1 MHHLKTPFAVI
12 AVVALLVLSACSA
25 APAAPA
31 PAAAAPTAA
40 SQATEAPAK
49 PAAASPTE
57 LGIAVVSNTP
67 AEEPWNIAQLT
78 SFERVAAAK
87 PNGLT
92 INIAHTEN
100 VTGDDIERV
109 LREYADSG
117 KYQIIWGQA
126 YTDQVKKLSKEY
138 PEILW
143 VLAGAGNEGLGGNV
157 YWTYVHVHE
166 AAYLL
171 GMIAGM
177 ETKSNVI
184 GAVAAYPYD
193 SVNDSINGY
202 VDGAKAVNPD
212 IKAKVTYI
220 ESWFDPAKAKEATYA
235 QIAAG
240 ADFIYAERYGP
251 FEAVAEKDALAFGHY
266 VDQNS
271 QSPDVVVSSTIG
283 MWDGTINTVV
293 DEWWKHVTEGKAY
306 DGPKEPI
313 WYGMKDSGSDI
324 APYHGFE
331 SKLKKETI
339 DAVAKAKA
347 DIMAGTL
354 TVPLKV
360 DPVKS
365 D

>member
-1 MHHLKTPFAVI
+1 MPHPKKLMLV
-12 AVVALLVLSACSA
+12 VVLVALLALAAC
-25 APAAPA
+25 APAATPQPTQA
-31 PAAAAPTAA
+31 VPTAA
-40 SQATEAPAK
+40 EASAK
-49 PAAASPTE
+49 PAATAPTE

-78 SFERVAAAK
+78 SFERITAAK
-87 PNGLT
+87 PHGLK

-126 YTDQVKKLSKEY
+126 YTDQVRKLSKEY
-138 PEILW
+138 PDILW

-171 GMIAGM
+171 GMVAAM
-177 ETKSNVI
+177 ETKTNVI
-184 GAVAAYPYD
+184 GAVAGYPFD
-193 SVNDSINGY
+193 TVNDSINGF
-202 VDGAKAVNPD
+202 VDGARSINPD

-235 QIAAG
+235 QIASG

-251 FEAVAEKDALAFGHY
+251 FEAAQEKGALAFGHY

-271 QSPDVVVSSTIG
+271 QAPDVVVSSTIA
-283 MWDGTINTVV
+283 MWDGTIKAVV
-293 DEWWKHVTEGKAY
+293 GAWWDHVTAGKAY

-313 WYGMKDSGSDI
+313 WFGMKDSGADI
-324 APYHGFE
+324 APFHGFE

-339 DAVAKAKA
+339 DAVNKAKA

>member
-1 MHHLKTPFAVI
+1 MPQFKTPIFV
-12 AVVALLVLSACSA
+12 VTMVALLLLAACA
-25 APAAPA
+25 PTAPATQA
-31 PAAAAPTAA
+31 PAAAPTQAPAAEPTA
-40 SQATEAPAK
+40 APAK
-49 PAAASPTE
+49 PAAPTE

-67 AEEPWNIAQLT
+67 AEEPWNIAQLA
-78 SFERVAAAK
+78 SMERIAAAK
-87 PNGLT
+87 PHGLN

-126 YTDQVKKLSKEY
+126 YTDQVKKLREEY

-171 GMIAGM
+171 GIIAGK
-177 ETKSNVI
+177 ESKSGVV

-193 SVNDSINGY
+193 SVNDSINGF
-202 VDGAKAVNPD
+202 VDGAKSVNPD

-235 QIAAG
+235 QIASG

-251 FEAVAEKDALAFGHY
+251 FEAAAEKGALAFGHY

-271 QSPDVVVSSTIG
+271 QAPDLVVSSTLAK
-283 MWDGTINTVV
+283 WDGTINTVV
-293 DEWWKHVTEGKAY
+293 DEWWGHVTEGKAY
-306 DGPKEPI
+306 AGPKEPI
-313 WYGMKDSGSDI
+313 WYTMKDNGSDI
-324 APYHGFE
+324 APFHGFE
-331 SKLKKETI
+331 DKLSKETL
-339 DAVAKAKA
+339 DAVNKAKA
-347 DIMAGTL
+347 DMMSGAL
-354 TVPLKV
+354 VVPLKV

>member
-1 MHHLKTPFAVI
+1 MSQVKTPVMVI
-12 AVVALLVLSACSA
+12 ILVTLLMLAACTPA
-25 APAAPA
+25 APATQA

-40 SQATEAPAK
+40 
-49 PAAASPTE
+49 PAAASAPAAAAPTE

-67 AEEPWNIAQLT
+67 AEEPWNIAQLS
-78 SFERVAAAK
+78 SFERVQAAK
-87 PNGLT
+87 PHGLT
-92 INIAHTEN
+92 ISLAHTEN

-126 YTDQVKKLSKEY
+126 YTDQVKKLREEY

-177 ETKSNVI
+177 ESKSGVV

-193 SVNDSINGY
+193 TVNDSINGF
-202 VDGAKAVNPD
+202 VNGAKAVNPNV
-212 IKAKVTYI
+212 KAKVTYI

-235 QIAAG
+235 QIASG

-251 FEAVAEKDALAFGHY
+251 FEAAAEKGALAFGHY

-271 QSPDVVVSSTIG
+271 QSPDLVVSSTIA
-283 MWDGTINTVV
+283 MWDGTIKFVV
-293 DEWWKHVTEGKAY
+293 DEWWKHVTEGKPY

-313 WYGMKDSGSDI
+313 WYTMKDSGSDI
-324 APYHGFE
+324 APFHGFE
-331 SKLKKETI
+331 TKLKKETL
-339 DAVAKAKA
+339 DAVNKAKA
-347 DIMAGTL
+347 DIVSGAL
-354 TVPLKV
+354 TIPLKV
-360 DPVKS
+360 DPVAS

>member
-1 MHHLKTPFAVI
+1 MPRFKTTVFVVT
-12 AVVALLVLSACSA
+12 VVALLLLVGC

-31 PAAAAPTAA
+31 TQAPAAAPT
-40 SQATEAPAK
+40 TAPA
-49 PAAASPTE
+49 ATAPTE

-67 AEEPWNIAQLT
+67 AEEPWNIAQLS
-78 SFERVAAAK
+78 SFERIAAAR
-87 PNGLT
+87 PHGLT

-109 LREYADSG
+109 LREYAESG

-126 YTDQVKKLSKEY
+126 YTDQVRKLREEY

-171 GMIAGM
+171 GMVAGM
-177 ETKSNVI
+177 ETKTNVI
-184 GAVAAYPYD
+184 GAVAAFPFD
-193 SVNDSINGY
+193 TVNDSINGF
-202 VDGAKAVNPD
+202 VDGARAVNPNV
-212 IKAKVTYI
+212 KAKVTYI

-251 FEAVAEKDALAFGHY
+251 FEAAAEKGALAFGHY
-266 VDQNS
+266 IDQNS
-271 QSPDVVVSSTIG
+271 QAPDLVVSSTIA
-283 MWDGTINTVV
+283 MWDGTINFVI
-293 DEWWKHVTEGKAY
+293 DEWWQHVTAGQAF
-306 DGPKEPI
+306 DGPKEPV
-313 WYGMKDSGSDI
+313 WYPMKAQGSDI
-324 APYHGFE
+324 APFHAFE
-331 SKLKKETI
+331 SKLKPETLA
-339 DAVAKAKA
+339 AVAKTKA
-347 DIMAGTL
+347 EIMAGTR
-354 TVPLKV
+354 TIPLNIN
-360 DPVKS
+360 PVKS

>member
-1 MHHLKTPFAVI
+1 MSHLKTPLL
-12 AVVALLVLSACSA
+12 VVALVAVLLILAACGGA
-25 APAAPA
+25 APATQAP
-31 PAAAAPTAA
+31 PAAPTAVA
-40 SQATEAPAK
+40 EAPEQA
-49 PAAASPTE
+49 PAAQAAPTE

-67 AEEPWNIAQLT
+67 AEEPWNIAQLS
-78 SFERVAAAK
+78 SFERVQAAK
-87 PNGLT
+87 PHGLT
-92 INIAHTEN
+92 INLAHTEN

-126 YTDQVKKLSKEY
+126 YTDQVKTLREEY

-157 YWTYVHVHE
+157 YWTYAHVHE

-171 GMIAGM
+171 GMIAGA
-177 ETKSNVI
+177 ETKSGVV

-193 SVNDSINGY
+193 SVNDSINGF
-202 VDGAKAVNPD
+202 VDGARAVNPGV
-212 IKAKVTYI
+212 KAKVTYI

-235 QIAAG
+235 QIASG

-251 FEAVAEKDALAFGHY
+251 FEAASEKGALAFGHY

-271 QSPDVVVSSTIG
+271 QAPDLVVSSTIAR
-283 MWDGTINTVV
+283 WDATINFVI
-293 DEWWKHVTEGKAY
+293 DEWWMHVTEGKAY
-306 DGPKEPI
+306 EGPKEPI
-313 WYGMKDSGSDI
+313 WYGMKDGGSDI
-324 APYHGFE
+324 APLHDFE
-331 SKLKKETI
+331 SKLSKETL
-339 DAVAKAKA
+339 DAVNKAKA

-354 TVPLKV
+354 QVPLKV